1 MELTSGFKLSNSR
14 GVLAK
19 VEHCLLSHEIE
30 EKRYEEWSI
39 YHNNVFSI
47 KFYDRGDYL
56 TFDMQYDLP
65 LPRAAE
71 MVSNLR
77 TNYPQKLQKHQVPS

>member
-1 MELTSGFKLSNSR
+1 MT
-14 GVLAK
+14 
-19 VEHCLLSHEIE
+19 
-30 EKRYEEWSI
+30 
-39 YHNNVFSI
+39 
-47 KFYDRGDYL
+47 RGDYL

-65 LPRAAE
+65 FPRAAE